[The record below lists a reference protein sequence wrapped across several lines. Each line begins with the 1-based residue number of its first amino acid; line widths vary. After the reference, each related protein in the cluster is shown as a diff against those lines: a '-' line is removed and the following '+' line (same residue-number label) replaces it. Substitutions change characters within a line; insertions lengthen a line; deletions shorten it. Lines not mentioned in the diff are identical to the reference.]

1 MKQNRLIIVVAFLL
15 AFAGACSEPRA
26 VTPAFYFWK
35 QRLQLNATEKE
46 ALAATGARKLYVK
59 MFDVSWN
66 AQQRVA
72 SPVAVADLRE
82 PLADSL
88 ELVPVVFLVNEVWQ
102 HPDTAWPAQLAQRVS
117 TLLGQLTPQRTIRE
131 IQIDCDW
138 SRTTRTA
145 YFAFLRHLRA
155 QPFFAGKQ
163 LSATIRLHQVKY
175 LKSNGVPPVDKGL
188 LMCYNMGDLRKWGD
202 HNSILNMETL
212 EAYTGNDRIS
222 NYPLSLD
229 LALPLFEWT
238 VLFRNRQYAGLL
250 RNMEQEQLE
259 NRTLF
264 QPAGEFLYTVL
275 KDTTLNGYRLRPGE
289 VLRYETSDP
298 VVLRKAAKH
307 LARQRQPYSPTVILY
322 HLDSLTLRKHPTNEL
337 EEIFNFL
344 R

>member
-1 MKQNRLIIVVAFLL
+1 MKQNRLLIFIALL
-15 AFAGACSEPRA
+15 ALAASCSEPRA

-35 QRLQLNATEKE
+35 QRLQLNATEKQ
-46 ALAATGARKLYVK
+46 AFSGIGAKKLYVK

-66 AQQRVA
+66 AQLRVA

-82 PLADSL
+82 PLADSV

-102 HPDTAWPAQLAQRVS
+102 HPDTTWPAQLAERVS
-117 TLLGQLTPQRTIRE
+117 TLLQQLAPKRSIRE
-131 IQIDCDW
+131 IQVDCDW
-138 SRTTRTA
+138 SRTTKTA
-145 YFAFLRHLRA
+145 YFAFLHHLRA
-155 QPFFAGKQ
+155 QPFFAGKA
-163 LSATIRLHQVKY
+163 LSVTIRLHQVKY
-175 LKSNGVPPVDKGL
+175 LKSNGVPPADKGL

-250 RNMEQEQLE
+250 RNMRLEQLE

-275 KDTTLNGYRLRPGE
+275 KDTTVNGYRLRPGE
-289 VLRYETSDP
+289 VLRHETSGQA
-298 VVLRKAAKH
+298 VLRQAAEH
-307 LARQRQPYSPTVILY
+307 LARQRQPYAPTVILY
-322 HLDSLTLRKHPTNEL
+322 HLDSLTLSKHPTNEL
-337 EEIFNFL
+337 EEIYRIL